1 MFFLLDKNIK
11 EYPFLEYDILSTKE
25 CWETCYIIYL
35 IIFIEFTDDK
45 IDEQIISLSYSQ
57 LKSKEFTIL
66 YGWN

>member
-1 MFFLLDKNIK
+1 M
-11 EYPFLEYDILSTKE
+11 
-25 CWETCYIIYL
+25 
-35 IIFIEFTDDK
+35 DDK